1 MMQNLGYG
9 WVLVGLVVS
18 AGCAS
23 APQEQPQP
31 QMHDEDV
38 VVTSD
43 ADAGPS
49 SSEVPATAVPE
60 PTAHVH
66 TEGALDVVAAEPP
79 APPPVDAGQE
89 PDSTSHAAEPL
100 PTFDSSGDDS
110 LTLDSLSDAGVE
122 SQPEGDSVPDSG
134 AALDD
139 LGDAG
144 YELTAV
150 VDAGPAQLDALVFDG
165 TRTPL
170 YPAFDP
176 SRFHYSIIAQSP
188 LLVPGV
194 TATFSGDLP
203 LRVNGVEL
211 ASDQRVELTGVAPGS
226 KLVFTL
232 GEEPDTTQYVVEY
245 LPVGFPE
252 LFVETPALGVSD
264 EPLYMNLDS
273 TGGQFVVKLDADGI
287 PSFYKQEPRQ
297 IYDFKKH
304 PDGTLSYTTRRE
316 SRTAGAHYVLMDSL
330 FQETARLSAVGLVNT
345 DAHDFLILPNGNRV
359 FTSYESG
366 VHDLSA
372 IGGDPNQA
380 LVDSV
385 FQEVTPDGQVLFQ
398 WNSWGHVRYEDSVYA
413 FKRQDYAHGNSVFL
427 DHDENW
433 LYSARA
439 LSQVYKID
447 RVTGDVIWSLGGMN
461 GDFAF
466 VNDPYN
472 GFCGQHNATRLDNGH
487 ILLFDNGCE
496 CLPEVAGSRHAHSR
510 ATEYAIDEVA
520 KTAELVWSYERE
532 EILAQTQGS
541 AQRLSNGNT
550 IIGWGSNSSGIL
562 ATEVTPAGEVVYE
575 LTGRSRDNTRL
586 ASYRARRFAD

>member
-1 MMQNLGYG
+1 MQNLGYH
-9 WVLVGLVVS
+9 WVVVGLVAN

-31 QMHDEDV
+31 EMHEEDV
-38 VVTSD
+38 VLSEHVE
-43 ADAGPS
+43 AGAPS
-49 SSEVPATAVPE
+49 SDVSTAISAE

-66 TEGALDVVAAEPP
+66 TEGALDVVAADPP
-79 APPPVDAGQE
+79 SPPPVDAGEDVESTSRVQE
-89 PDSTSHAAEPL
+89 GTSSLAPSNDYSLSFDTLSDAGATSEVEEESAPDSGT
-100 PTFDSSGDDS
+100 
-110 LTLDSLSDAGVE
+110 TLDSLGDAGV
-122 SQPEGDSVPDSG
+122 DVTVP
-134 AALDD
+134 
-139 LGDAG
+139 
-144 YELTAV
+144 
-150 VDAGPAQLDALVFDG
+150 VDAGPAQLTALIIDG
-165 TRTPL
+165 ARTQL
-170 YPAFDP
+170 YPAFEP
-176 SRFHYSIIAQSP
+176 GRTHYSIVAQAGVTA
-188 LLVPGV
+188 LGV
-194 TATFSGDLP
+194 TATVNGDAHVS
-203 LRVNGVEL
+203 VNGVEL
-211 ASDQRVELTGVAPGS
+211 ASEQRAELTGVAPGS

-232 GEEPDTTQYVVEY
+232 AQEPDATQYVVEY

-252 LFVETPALGVSD
+252 LFVEKPALGVSD
-264 EPLYMNLDS
+264 EPLYLNLDS
-273 TGGQFVVKLDADGI
+273 TGGQFLVKLDADGI
-287 PSFYKQEPRQ
+287 PNYYKQEPRQ
-297 IYDFKKH
+297 VYDFKKH
-304 PDGTLSYTTRRE
+304 ADGTLSYTTRRE
-316 SRTAGAHYVLMDSL
+316 SRAAGAHYVLMDSQ

-359 FTSYESG
+359 FTSYEPG

-372 IGGDPNQA
+372 LGRDPNEQ

-398 WNSWGHVRYEDSVYA
+398 WNSWGHVSYENSVYA

-427 DHDENW
+427 DHDESW

-447 RVTGDVIWSLGGMN
+447 RVTGDVIWSLGGIE
-461 GDFAF
+461 GDFVF
-466 VNDPYN
+466 VSDPYN

-510 ATEYAIDEVA
+510 AVEYAVDEVA
-520 KTAELVWSYERE
+520 MTAELVWSYERE

-550 IIGWGSNSSGIL
+550 IIGWGSNSSGVL
-562 ATEVTPAGEVVYE
+562 ATEVNPAGEVVYE
-575 LTGRSRDNTRL
+575 LTGRTRDNSRL